1 MFDKTSTHTATGGG
15 GAGSPLS
22 LRGNKYLFVN
32 SEIGALAASMDVCS
46 GSQW

>member
-15 GAGSPLS
+15 GGAGSPLRS
-22 LRGNKYLFVN
+22 NKYLFVN